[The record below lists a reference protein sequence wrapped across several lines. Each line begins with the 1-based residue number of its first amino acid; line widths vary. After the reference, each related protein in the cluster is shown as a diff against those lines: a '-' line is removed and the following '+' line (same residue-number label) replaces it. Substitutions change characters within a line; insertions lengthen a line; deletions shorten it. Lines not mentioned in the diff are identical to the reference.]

1 MTPLSRATNH
11 VLTHGGG
18 TFLPGHLT
26 DAELTSGYM
35 VGGVVPAAPSAPA
48 TPLDARAA
56 LEAFLGRPD
65 VREALDGCETFR
77 TATFVGGWIDAAGRV
92 VWDVSECYHDEH
104 DALYVAASRGEDAV
118 WDNARQDEIILPA
131 RMY

>member
-1 MTPLSRATNH
+1 MTPLSRAANH

-18 TFLPGHLT
+18 TFVPGTLQ

-48 TPLDARAA
+48 TPLDTRAA

-65 VREALDGCETFR
+65 VREALDGHEQYR
-77 TATFVGGWIDAAGRV
+77 TATYVGGWIDSAGRV
-92 VWDVSECYHDEH
+92 VWDVSELYEDEY
-104 DALYVAASRGEDAV
+104 DALHVASTLGEDAV
-118 WDNARQDEIILPA
+118 WDNARQEEIILPA